1 MTTVWAGLSVGAL
14 YALVALGYNI
24 VYIGSGTL
32 NFAHANLMVL
42 GVFLAH
48 WGLVQ
53 VGWPIVPIF
62 VVAVVIVALAAVSEE
77 RFAIRPV
84 REIQGQ
90 LVTMVGAATLITGI
104 IEVIWGQEAL
114 TVPSFFS
121 NTPTHVLGGAVL
133 PADLV
138 LIGLAVVFSIA
149 CALVSRFTMIG
160 LSALAVSEDREAAQ
174 MRGIS
179 VRRVQFGVFAVSGA
193 MAGFLGPFIGPLT
206 FASYTLPYSL
216 ALIGFV
222 ALALGGY
229 GSIIGATVGAF
240 AIGLAEQYT
249 DRYIGGNYEN
259 LMVFAILVLV
269 LMIVPNGLFGA
280 RRERMV

>member
-1 MTTVWAGLSVGAL
+1 MTTVWAGLSVGAI

-24 VYIGSGTL
+24 VY
-32 NFAHANLMVL
+32 
-42 GVFLAH
+42 
-48 WGLVQ
+48 WGLTQ
-53 VGWPIVPIF
+53 LGWPIVPIL
-62 VVAVVIVALAAVSEE
+62 VVAVVIVALAAVTEE
-77 RFAIRPV
+77 RVAIRPV

-90 LVTMVGAATLITGI
+90 LVTMVGSATLITGI
-104 IEVIWGQEAL
+104 IEIIWGQQAL

-121 NTPTHVLGGAVL
+121 NTPTHVLGGAVV
-133 PADLV
+133 PDDLV
-138 LIGLAVVFSIA
+138 LIGLAVAGAVGF
-149 CALVSRFTMIG
+149 ALVSRFTMIG

-174 MRGIS
+174 MRGVR
-179 VRRVQFGVFAVSGA
+179 VRRIQLGVFAISGVL
-193 MAGFLGPFIGPLT
+193 AGLLGPFIGPLT

-229 GSIIGATVGAF
+229 GSIIGATLGAF
-240 AIGLAEQYT
+240 ALGLVEQYT

-259 LMVFAILVLV
+259 LMVFAILIIV
-269 LMIVPNGLFGA
+269 LMIVPNGVFGA

>member
-1 MTTVWAGLSVGAL
+1 
-14 YALVALGYNI
+14 
-24 VYIGSGTL
+24 
-32 NFAHANLMVL
+32 
-42 GVFLAH
+42 
-48 WGLVQ
+48 
-53 VGWPIVPIF
+53 
-62 VVAVVIVALAAVSEE
+62 
-77 RFAIRPV
+77 
-84 REIQGQ
+84 
-90 LVTMVGAATLITGI
+90 
-104 IEVIWGQEAL
+104 
-114 TVPSFFS
+114 
-121 NTPTHVLGGAVL
+121 
-133 PADLV
+133 
-138 LIGLAVVFSIA
+138 
-149 CALVSRFTMIG
+149 
-160 LSALAVSEDREAAQ
+160 

-179 VRRVQFGVFAVSGA
+179 VRRIQFGVFAISGVL
-193 MAGFLGPFIGPLT
+193 AGVLGPFIGPLT